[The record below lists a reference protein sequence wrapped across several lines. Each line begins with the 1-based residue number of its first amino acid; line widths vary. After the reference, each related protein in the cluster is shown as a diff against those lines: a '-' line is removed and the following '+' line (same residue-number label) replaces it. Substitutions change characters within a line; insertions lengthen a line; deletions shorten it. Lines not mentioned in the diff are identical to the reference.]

1 MINDIHGSKAAL
13 KLYQQL
19 KSKDYRDIAHWL
31 RARKPRNKNMRDLL
45 RAVAEIFDDTAQID
59 FLSRKPASDHPDLM
73 ALRRRAQENM
83 DLALRYKIE
92 LQNRTGR

>member
-1 MINDIHGSKAAL
+1 MINDTHGSKAAL

-31 RARKPRNKNMRDLL
+31 RTRKPRNKNTRDLL

-59 FLSRKPASDHPDLM
+59 FLSRKPASDHPEFM
-73 ALRRRAQENM
+73 VLRRRAQENL

-92 LQNRTGR
+92 LQNRKYR